1 MNTINDRKL
10 SENFTLFE
18 LTRTTHEY
26 YQSKNRQVS
35 EVQIEKL
42 ISLSGLLEKVRDL
55 IGCPLKITSA
65 YRCPDLNSFIG
76 STSRSQHLLCE
87 AADFVPIG
95 KDLGDSFR
103 KIWKSIKDGDL
114 HVGQLIHETANRG
127 DAETSWIHISVGSPY
142 RANDRCNQVLR
153 MQDGKYTM
161 LA

>member
-1 MNTINDRKL
+1 MDMINDRKL
-10 SENFTLFE
+10 SDNFSLFE
-18 LTRTTHEY
+18 LTKTTHEY
-26 YQSKNRQVS
+26 YQAKNRKVS
-35 EVQIEKL
+35 EDQISKL
-42 ISLSGLLEKVRDL
+42 TVVANLLEKVREL
-55 IGCPLKITSA
+55 VGCPLKVTSA
-65 YRCPDLNSFIG
+65 YRCQELNTFIR

-103 KIWKSIKDGDL
+103 LIWKAIKEEKL

-127 DAETSWIHISVGSPY
+127 NAETSWIHISVGSPY
-142 RANDRCNQVLR
+142 RASDRCNQVLR